1 VPVVAAG
8 RSSRGTGRRWTW
20 TDFRLRSDW
29 EASTIQRAADGG
41 EVSIPSEELGVLVAV
56 RWCGVEVARFGVVF
70 GSSTPEPTAAPTCAV
85 GSVGGIEQCRRGLC
99 GSESPTNLK
108 ARRVQGGSLRQLGLT
123 SGTRNGSQG
132 VGRVNSLGQ
141 GETRCEAPERRFH
154 THKRHNKRHK
164 RLDTDF
170 EEHPTI

>member
-1 VPVVAAG
+1 M
-8 RSSRGTGRRWTW
+8 
-20 TDFRLRSDW
+20 
-29 EASTIQRAADGG
+29 QRAADG
-41 EVSIPSEELGVLVAV
+41 ERPEASSEELGVLVAV
-56 RWCGVEVARFGVVF
+56 RWCGVEVARLGVVF
-70 GSSTPEPTAAPTCAV
+70 GRSTPEPTAAPTCAV

-99 GSESPTNLK
+99 GSESPTNSK
-108 ARRVQGGSLRQLGLT
+108 ARRVQGASLRQLGLT

-164 RLDTDF
+164 CLDTDF